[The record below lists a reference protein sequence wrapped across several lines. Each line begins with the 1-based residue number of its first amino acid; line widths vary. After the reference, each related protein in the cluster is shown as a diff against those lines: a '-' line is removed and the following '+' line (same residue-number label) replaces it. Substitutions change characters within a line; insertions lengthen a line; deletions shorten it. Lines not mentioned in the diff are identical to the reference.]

1 MAGITST
8 GLGSGLDIKTLVTQ
22 LVSAEGAPA
31 TNRINTREAKLQT
44 ELSSIGTFKGALS
57 DFRSSVTSLT
67 LSSTFTAM
75 KATASDS
82 KLFSASVDS
91 TSSVVGSYSIKV
103 GALAKAHSLELT
115 TPVDKAAQLG
125 TGTLSISVG
134 SGASVNVTIDSSNN
148 TLEGI
153 AKAINA
159 APGIGVTATILN
171 NGDNR
176 QISLKSTNTGAA
188 NTIKIAVTDT
198 GDGNGT
204 DMLGLSQLA
213 YNPAAPP
220 GVPGAGENSLKQT
233 QAAQDASIVID
244 GSSTATTSTTNTFK
258 FTTGG
263 LAGVTLNVNSL
274 KSADGTTDTAQLDI
288 SRDTAATIKAVSA
301 FVNGFNSLA
310 GTIKSLTGYDAKTK
324 QSGALQGDAGVRS
337 VDSQLRRMLGESV
350 NGQSLSDIGISVQ
363 RDGTLKFD
371 NSKLQAALDKDRPG
385 VMKLF
390 TGTEASAGV
399 AATSGLADRFSN
411 YLGSVLSSTGPLN
424 SRLDSLNKGI
434 DRISDDRNA
443 LTRRL
448 QNLQKRYS
456 DQFNA
461 MDRLVGQLTATSNF
475 LTQQLTPKSSS

>member
-134 SGASVNVTIDSSNN
+134 SGASVSVTIDSSNN

-159 APGIGVTATILN
+159 TPGIGVTATILN

-198 GDGNGT
+198 GDGNDT

-220 GVPGAGENSLKQT
+220 GAPGAGENSLKQT

-244 GSSTATTSTTNTFK
+244 GSSTATTSTTNTFT

-324 QSGALQGDAGVRS
+324 QSGPLQGDAGVRS

-363 RDGTLKFD
+363 RDGTLKLD
-371 NSKLQAALDKDRPG
+371 SSKLQAALDKDRPG

-443 LTRRL
+443 LTLRL